1 MLRITPIHRSV
12 NLPKRRPQS
21 DSLIRKNEEKQ
32 HSEKTNKNKDL
43 K

>member
-1 MLRITPIHRSV
+1 MLRVTPIHRSV

-21 DSLIRKNEEKQ
+21 DSLIRKNEEKTDPK
-32 HSEKTNKNKDL
+32 KTNKNNDL